1 MNADAPRVFF
11 PLLERKGGYPRKAD
25 GSYYGYAHYRSH
37 VAADCRE
44 RCVYCD
50 ATEAE
55 VEVMQLDHFRPES
68 FEEFQDLVNDPLNL
82 HYACARCNRW
92 KSDNWP
98 ARGTAH
104 THNGKNGFI
113 DPFKKDEDRLK
124 YFDVKPDGQIEPV
137 QPPADYMIRL
147 LHLKREFLRK
157 LREKRL
163 LLVEL
168 RLQRITLKAALQAD
182 LDAGRLSDPKIILEF
197 IERSERF
204 DALLG

>member
-1 MNADAPRVFF
+1 MITDTPRVFF
-11 PLLERKGGYPRKAD
+11 PVLVRKGGYPRKDD
-25 GSYYGYAHYRSH
+25 GSYYDYAYYRSH
-37 VAADCRE
+37 VAVDCQH

-50 ATEAE
+50 ATDTE
-55 VEVMQLDHFRPES
+55 VEAMQLEHFRPKS

-82 HYACARCNRW
+82 YYACARCNRW
-92 KSDNWP
+92 KWDHWP
-98 ARGTAH
+98 ARGTPY
-104 THNGKNGFI
+104 THDGENGFI
-113 DPFKKDEDRLK
+113 DPFREDGDRLK
-124 YFDVKPDGQIEPV
+124 YFEVKTDGQIEPV

-168 RLQRITLKAALQAD
+168 RLQRTALKAELQAD
-182 LDAGRLSDPKIILEF
+182 LEAGRLSDPGIMLEF
-197 IERSERF
+197 IEKSERF